1 MRISRRRFLDLAA
14 ATVALPAASRMARGG
29 AYPTQPIRLVI
40 PFAPG
45 GANDAVGRPW
55 AEKVKPLLGT
65 VVIEN
70 IGGAGGALGAGAVA
84 RARPDGYTILQ
95 GNIGNQVII
104 PLASTRRSPSLRS
117 TSSGKASLM
126 DWRPRASGPTALRSS
141 SGSASCPI

>member
-14 ATVALPAASRMARGG
+14 ATAALPAAPRIARGG

-40 PFAPG
+40 PFAAG
-45 GANDAVGRPW
+45 GANDSVGRPW
-55 AEKVKPLLGT
+55 AEKMKPLLGT

-104 PLASTRRSPSLRS
+104 PLPQRGRLTIRSGTSMRS
-117 TSSGKASLM
+117 TG
-126 DWRPRASGPTALRSS
+126 W
-141 SGSASCPI
+141 